1 MCLLFQNLGG
11 AAGGAVEHLRGAVL
25 CSSLSGKMVAR
36 RLTTLVA
43 SGCDVGS
50 VQTRDRRSGR
60 MQINVVRSDG
70 FEASE
75 VQPTYKATWEA
86 FSRVVSS
93 VPKEQL
99 PTHIKLV
106 RDAVSTARDKELW
119 RKKVLLGSSYIYDV
133 HV

>member
-75 VQPTYKATWEA
+75 VQPTYKASWDLGEMHP
-86 FSRVVSS
+86 SMLLVDKVSEEW
-93 VPKEQL
+93 VC
-99 PTHIKLV
+99 
-106 RDAVSTARDKELW
+106 RDK
-119 RKKVLLGSSYIYDV
+119 RAGSRRSGRIT
-133 HV
+133 